1 MDTPSSPAGSGR
13 AATASAG
20 ADTPPRGASLPDNIA
35 ERDAIAHRRAGLA
48 ASWPGDDGEVWG
60 LALSGGGIRS
70 ATFCFGLLR
79 GLAQAGSLARFDYLS
94 TVSGGGYIGTAFG
107 RLFRR
112 GQGAAAVQAGLAR
125 EDTVLLWWLRNNGR
139 YLSPTGARDLL
150 QALASVVRNLGFS
163 LAELGVVVLFLGGLM
178 LMPQTMLA
186 MLRAFPPTAGWA
198 AGACDAATALRSPWL
213 AIAIAPLLWCTH
225 AVFAYWFCRERPD
238 PATRAA
244 DVLFVGC
251 AAALGGLLAMQLAG
265 EGCAQPGSH
274 AALRAV
280 LAAALFTPLG
290 GALDNLVC
298 RAWRDRTAWRLR
310 CTKGLALALSTLAIV
325 LVVAA
330 VDVVSTWI
338 SQGGLNL
345 LSGFKLPTAA
355 GLYGLA
361 VAAARWLLPLLERP
375 RRKAGRLRAA
385 WPRLLNVLGLAVL
398 ALLVLLATALL
409 QYVVASPAPWSWWPA
424 RALEA
429 RERWALVLALAVLYL
444 LLTRHDIAT
453 LNLSSMHNFYR
464 ARLERTYVSTGNV
477 EGTEPRFPAPGPLG
491 PCSREAIAH
500 LGPLVEAR
508 ASDDVHLRDYAP
520 HRHGGP
526 IHLVNCCINQTLD
539 DRTGAYN
546 ADRRGIALTL
556 SAFGHETG
564 TQWPQPFAAAD
575 VLGDAPLSRWVAV
588 SGAALGSGMG
598 SFTRPGHAGLLF
610 LLGVRL
616 GFWTRREHVAGTARM
631 PSKARLL
638 ISELLARFPG
648 LASPIWYVS
657 DGGHFENTGVYAL
670 LKRRVRLVVVAD
682 CGADPGYTF
691 DDLQNLVRKA
701 QVDYGASIELLDPAS
716 LAMKA
721 GPAATPVLALATTAD
736 ELRHRQGAGCVLL
749 ARIAYDGGPCG
760 LLVLVKPRLVPG
772 VPLEVSG
779 YAAENG
785 AFPQQP
791 TADQFFDEA
800 QWEAYHQLGLH
811 AGAQL
816 DRAALSALLSAL

>member
-1 MDTPSSPAGSGR
+1 MDTLKPAATGR
-13 AATASAG
+13 AATAG
-20 ADTPPRGASLPDNIA
+20 ARADNPPPGASPPDNA
-35 ERDAIAHRRAGLA
+35 PERDAIAQRRSGLA
-48 ASWPGDDGEVWG
+48 STWAGDGGDIWG

-79 GLAQAGSLARFDYLS
+79 GLARASSLPRFDYLS

-112 GQGAAAVQAGLAR
+112 GQDAAAVQAGLAR

-139 YLSPTGARDLL
+139 YLSPSGARDLL

-163 LAELGVVVLFLGGLM
+163 LAELGVIVLFLGGLM
-178 LMPQTMLA
+178 LLPQTMLA
-186 MLRAFPPTAGWA
+186 MLRELPPTAAWA
-198 AGACDAATALRSPWL
+198 AGACDAALPSLWL
-213 AIAIAPLLWCTH
+213 PIAIVPLLWCTH

-238 PATRAA
+238 VATRAA
-244 DVLFVGC
+244 DVLFVGG
-251 AAALGGLLAMQLAG
+251 AAALGVLLAMQLAG
-265 EGCAQPGSH
+265 EGCAQPGPK
-274 AALRAV
+274 AVLRAV
-280 LAAALFTPLG
+280 LAAVLFTPLS
-290 GALDNLVC
+290 GAVDNLAC

-310 CTKGLALALSTLAIV
+310 CTKSLALGLYTLAI
-325 LVVAA
+325 LLAVAGI
-330 VDVVSTWI
+330 DVASNWLARH
-338 SQGGLNL
+338 GPD
-345 LSGFKLPTAA
+345 LSGFRLPTAA

-361 VAAARWLLPLLERP
+361 VVAARWALPLLERFQ
-375 RRKAGRLRAA
+375 RKAGRLQAA
-385 WPRLLNVLGLAVL
+385 LPLALNVVGLVVL
-398 ALLVLLATALL
+398 ALLVLLGAALL
-409 QYVVASPAPWSWWPA
+409 QYIVASAAPWSWWPA
-424 RALEA
+424 RPLEA
-429 RERWALVLALAVLYL
+429 RERWALVLGLAVLYL

-477 EGTEPRFPAPGPLG
+477 EGSEARFPAPGPLG
-491 PCSREAIAH
+491 PSSREAIAH

-508 ASDDVHLRDYAP
+508 ATDDVRLRDYAP
-520 HRHGGP
+520 HRQGGP
-526 IHLVNCCINQTLD
+526 IHLVNCCINQTVD

-564 TQWPQPFAAAD
+564 TQWPQPFAARD
-575 VLGDAPLSRWVAV
+575 VLGDAPLSRWVAI

-598 SFTRPGHAGLLF
+598 SSTRPGHAALLF
-610 LLGVRL
+610 LTGVRL
-616 GFWTRREHVAGTARM
+616 GFWTLRENVPGNARR
-631 PSKARLL
+631 PSKALL
-638 ISELLARFPG
+638 LVSELLARFPG
-648 LASPIWYVS
+648 LGAPVWYVS

-682 CGADPGYTF
+682 CGADPGYAF

-701 QVDYGASIELLDPAS
+701 QVDYGASIDLLDPAS

-721 GPAATPVLALATTAD
+721 GPAATPVLALATTAG
-736 ELRHRQGAGCVLL
+736 ELRSREGAGCVLL
-749 ARIAYDGGPCG
+749 ARIGYDRGPCG

-779 YAAENG
+779 YAAGNA

-800 QWEAYHQLGLH
+800 QWEAYHQLGLRI
-811 AGAQL
+811 GAQL
-816 DRAALSALLSAL
+816 DGAALTALLNAL